1 MRTKNEIK
9 SRGTEVKGPH
19 RWGTLLHIDVQE
31 REKTW
36 PPDSTGLRR
45 VHGHL
50 VVTRAPAGGRP
61 RGGASFCTPV
71 DNFRPPENAAR
82 AT

>member
-9 SRGTEVKGPH
+9 SRGTEVKSLH

-36 PPDSTGLRR
+36 PPASTSLRR
-45 VHGHL
+45 VNGHP
-50 VVTRAPAGGRP
+50 VATRPIAGGRALV
-61 RGGASFCTPV
+61 GASLWPPV
-71 DNFRPPENAAR
+71 DKFRPP
-82 AT
+82 

>member
-9 SRGTEVKGPH
+9 SRGTEVRSPH
-19 RWGTLLHIDVQE
+19 RWWTLLHIDVQE

-45 VHGHL
+45 VNGHV
-50 VVTRAPAGGRP
+50 VVTRTTAGGRP
-61 RGGASFCTPV
+61 RGGVSFCAPV
-71 DNFRPPENAAR
+71 DNFRPPEE
-82 AT
+82 ATRTT

>member
-45 VHGHL
+45 VNGPP
-50 VVTRAPAGGRP
+50 VATRPTAGGRALV
-61 RGGASFCTPV
+61 GASLCPPV
-71 DNFRPPENAAR
+71 DKFRSPEEASRAA
-82 AT
+82 

>member
-9 SRGTEVKGPH
+9 SRGTEVQSQNK
-19 RWGTLLHIDVQE
+19 WGTLLHIAVQE

-36 PPDSTGLRR
+36 PAALTGLRR
-45 VHGHL
+45 VHGH
-50 VVTRAPAGGRP
+50 VVHTRTTAGGRP

-71 DNFRPPENAAR
+71 DNFRPPEDAAR

>member
-9 SRGTEVKGPH
+9 SRGTEVKSPH

-36 PPDSTGLRR
+36 PPDSTGLRWHR
-45 VHGHL
+45 GRKR
-50 VVTRAPAGGRP
+50 TRRRIVLGAGRQIP
-61 RGGASFCTPV
+61 STGGGLTRRL
-71 DNFRPPENAAR
+71 NR
-82 AT
+82 A